1 MYGSKNTLYIT
12 IIYFNNKMIDFS
24 PLNSVYGNNIPADLS
39 DALKQLEVHLNKQK
53 QYVKSVEILPNF
65 SISLTTKSFS

>member
-1 MYGSKNTLYIT
+1 
-12 IIYFNNKMIDFS
+12 MIDFS

-65 SISLTTKSFS
+65 SIDSERTIHLQKTFSENIPFVLHSITTC